1 MNLVQRVRNILLSPQ
16 SEWQAIA
23 AESTSVGDIYARY
36 LVYLAAIPAVAGF
49 VGMSLL
55 GVGGFGITVRVPLVA
70 GLVQMVLS
78 YGLSLAMVYVLA
90 LVIDALATTF
100 GGRADRLSAFKV
112 AAYSMTASLVA
123 GIFSLVPS
131 LAVLG
136 LVGAAWS
143 VWLLFLG
150 LPLLMRS
157 APDKAVAY
165 TAVVVVAGIVAS
177 LVVGAAAAL
186 FMPSAALV
194 GGSGSAAVVLQAR

>member
-1 MNLVQRVRNILLSPQ
+1 MNLVQRIRNILLSPQ
-16 SEWQAIA
+16 SEWQTIA
-23 AESTSVGDIYARY
+23 TEPGTVGDIYARY

-49 VGMSLL
+49 IGMSLL
-55 GVGGFGITVRVPLVA
+55 GIGGFGITVRVPLLA

-136 LVGAAWS
+136 LLGGVWS

-150 LPLLMRS
+150 LPVLMRN
-157 APDKAVAY
+157 APDKTVAY
-165 TAVVVVAGIVAS
+165 TALVVVVGIVAS
-177 LVVGAAAAL
+177 ILVGAAASL

-194 GGSGSAAVVLQAR
+194 GGAGSAAVVLQTP